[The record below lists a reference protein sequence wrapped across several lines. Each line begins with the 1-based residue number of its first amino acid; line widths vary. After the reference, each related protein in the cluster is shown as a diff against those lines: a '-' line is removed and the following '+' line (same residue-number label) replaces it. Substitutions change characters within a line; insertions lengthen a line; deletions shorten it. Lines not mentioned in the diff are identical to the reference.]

1 MFYFLIVNKACPV
14 TISNCPSKFAPPQ
27 RNIIHPL
34 QAVHGVSC
42 NFSDKIITSSL
53 LQENRCDTIL
63 IASSSEMIHLTH
75 FLMTHLSLSWVL
87 VKKYGNSCFYYLLQ
101 KNKFTVKEFFF
112 CTYSSTTM
120 NHSWWQLLVAVSN
133 ARYFPFLPHIIYYQN
148 KIND

>member
-112 CTYSSTTM
+112 VLTPVQLWTIHDGNYWLQFLMQDISLFCLTLSTT
-120 NHSWWQLLVAVSN
+120 
-133 ARYFPFLPHIIYYQN
+133 
-148 KIND
+148 KIK